1 MAVKQ
6 AGVPGPGTGHRQSGS
21 QWDRDGSEARSATAT
36 DAVCVPEL
44 CLLLSD
50 PSLPSR
56 GDGKLRVPFSREI
69 WFQDVDYL

>member
-21 QWDRDGSEARSATAT
+21 QWDRDGSATAT